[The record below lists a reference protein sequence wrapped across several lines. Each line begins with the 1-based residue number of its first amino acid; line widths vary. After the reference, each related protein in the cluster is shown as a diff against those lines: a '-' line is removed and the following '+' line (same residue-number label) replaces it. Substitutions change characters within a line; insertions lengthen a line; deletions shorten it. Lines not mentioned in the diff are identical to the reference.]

1 MFPESTKCNSNSCH
15 VLELR
20 NSTKAKRKIPK
31 QFLKCASCVKHGKH
45 LINLCN
51 DLKKIESDSNG

>member
-1 MFPESTKCNSNSCH
+1 MQMKFLPRFRVEKFNESKEKDS
-15 VLELR
+15 
-20 NSTKAKRKIPK
+20 KAI
-31 QFLKCASCVKHGKH
+31 FKCASCVKHGKH